1 MIDAYSI
8 YYIPNG
14 PSRRN
19 RREHFVGFQANLDN
33 LNELKSNIESTIG
46 PVKMKTY
53 HIQMPF
59 GYRAAEGTDA
69 NL

>member
-19 RREHFVGFQANLDN
+19 RHEHYIGVQKN
-33 LNELKSNIESTIG
+33 LNNLEELKSNIESRIG
-46 PVKMKTY
+46 SVKMKTY

-59 GYRAAEGTDA
+59 GYRKVEDTNA